1 MMKILSVLLCVCMLF
16 SLCVTVAFAE
26 NQGPM
31 DEFEDEFLRGDVD
44 GDGKLLAK
52 DYFKLKRAILGTYT
66 LTADEQSRADVTL
79 DGKVNSK
86 DYMMLKRVILGTYSF

>member
-1 MMKILSVLLCVCMLF
+1 MMRQICFTLCVAILL
-16 SLCVTVAFAE
+16 SLCAFAVSAE

-31 DEFEDEFLRGDVD
+31 DEFDDEFLRGDID

-52 DYFKLKRAILGTYT
+52 DYLKLKRAILGTYT
-66 LTADEQSRADVTL
+66 LTADEQNRADVTL

-86 DYMMLKRVILGTYSF
+86 DYMMLKRVILGTHSF

>member
-1 MMKILSVLLCVCMLF
+1 MMRILSLILSICMLF
-16 SLCVTVAFAE
+16 SLCATVALAE

-31 DEFEDEFLRGDVD
+31 DEFDDVFLRGDVD

-66 LTADEQSRADVTL
+66 LTADEMTRADVSL
-79 DGKVNSK
+79 DGNINSK